1 MNIIHSS
8 SLAYY
13 PVAYNKPQS
22 GRVDDN
28 AIAAIDAVDSNP
40 GGQRSEFNAQPSSTE
55 QIKAAL
61 TDAGLS
67 NDSAYNLP
75 NNTRTQKALNAYTQ
89 NRNQTAQLRVAD
101 IISGI
106 DLYA

>member
-1 MNIIHSS
+1 VNIIHSS

-13 PVAYNKPQS
+13 PVAYSKPQP
-22 GRVDDN
+22 GRVDD
-28 AIAAIDAVDSNP
+28 AGTLAIDAGNSNP
-40 GGQRSEFNAQPSSTE
+40 ETKRSEFNTRPSNTE

-61 TDAGLS
+61 SDAGLS
-67 NDSAYNLP
+67 NDNRYSLP
-75 NNTRTQKALNAYTQ
+75 NKTRTQKALNAYTQ
-89 NRNQTAQLRVAD
+89 NHNQAAQLRAAQ